1 MFIKKRALRGFVD
14 TSCQN
19 VFLHYYSY
27 FFLNFNAFSLKLAV
41 IIVNY
46 NVRHFLEQAL
56 LSVRKASEGLSVET
70 WVVDNNSVDDSVAMV
85 QQKFPEVRVIANRE
99 NVGFS
104 TANNQA
110 IRLSTAEY
118 VLLLNPDTVVQAD
131 TFQKTLDFM
140 DSRPDVGGLGV
151 RTIDGTG
158 TFLPESKRGFPS
170 PWVAFCKAFGLSAL
184 FPKSPL
190 FNRYY
195 LGYLSE
201 FENHEIEVLVG
212 SFMLMRKSV
221 LDKIGLL
228 DEAFFM
234 YGEDIDLSYRI
245 VKEGFKNYYFAD
257 TTIIHY
263 KGESTKKGS
272 LNYVRVFYGAMIIFA
287 KKHFQGQ
294 QAASFIALMQAAVW
308 FRAALTVA
316 TAVLKKIYLPILDAI
331 LIFVGLFFL
340 KNFWSNYYF
349 DNPQHI
355 QPTFLF
361 VNAPIYTILWLS
373 MIYMSGGYDLPV
385 SLRRI
390 LRGIFIG
397 TFAAAAVYGFLD
409 MELRSSRM
417 LIVLGALW
425 VAIALI
431 GLRFLL
437 HFIENRNF
445 KLGTEGVQNLVIV
458 GSKTE
463 TARVRS
469 LLNQANVTKNFIGIV
484 SPEETDDH
492 QNFLGSLRQLGEI
505 VRIYRVEEV
514 IFCSRDV
521 AANDIMALMSQLGA
535 GIDMRIVPE
544 ESQSIIG
551 SSDKNTKGELY
562 TIDIRFNIAQ
572 PIHRRNKRIF
582 DLTVCISM
590 LLMLPVFL
598 IFKNKRLEFWGNIWS
613 VFVGQKTWVGY
624 AIQTMENGK
633 NAADNLPKIKK
644 GIYSPLNAANLTEPN
659 APTVQRLNFLYAKD
673 YDVWRDAEI
682 LWRSI

>member
-1 MFIKKRALRGFVD
+1 
-14 TSCQN
+14 
-19 VFLHYYSY
+19 
-27 FFLNFNAFSLKLAV
+27 LKLAV

-56 LSVRKASEGLSVET
+56 LSVRKAAEGLSVET

-85 QQKFPEVRVIANRE
+85 QQKFPEVKLIANRE

-118 VLLLNPDTVVQAD
+118 ILLLNPDTVVQAD
-131 TFQKTLDFM
+131 TFQKTLSFM

-151 RTIDGTG
+151 RTIDGSG
-158 TFLPESKRGFPS
+158 KFLPESKRGFPS

-201 FENHEIEVLVG
+201 FESHEIEVLVG
-212 SFMLMRKSV
+212 SFMLMRRSV

-245 VKEGFKNYYFAD
+245 VKSGFKNYYFAD

-294 QAASFIALMQAAVW
+294 QATSFIALMQAAVW
-308 FRAALTVA
+308 FRAALTV
-316 TAVLKKIYLPILDAI
+316 TTSLLKKIYLPILDAL
-331 LIFVGLFFL
+331 LIFIGLYFL
-340 KNFWSNYYF
+340 KTFWSNYYF
-349 DNPQHI
+349 DNPYHI
-355 QPTFLF
+355 QPVFLF
-361 VNAPIYTILWLS
+361 VNAPIYIILWLS
-373 MIYMSGGYDLPV
+373 SIYMSGGYDLPV

-390 LRGIFIG
+390 LRGVFVG
-397 TFAAAAVYGFLD
+397 TFVAAAVYGFLD
-409 MELRSSRM
+409 MPFRSSRM

-425 VAIALI
+425 AAIALI

-437 HFIENRNF
+437 HFIKNRNF

-463 TARVRS
+463 TERVQA
-469 LLNQANVTKNFIGIV
+469 LLNQANVSKNFIGIV
-484 SPEETDDH
+484 NPDETDDH
-492 QNFLGSLRQLGEI
+492 DVYLGSLRQLGEI

-514 IFCSRDV
+514 IFCSRDI
-521 AANDIMALMSQLGA
+521 AANDIMAWMSELGA
-535 GIDMRIVPE
+535 GIDLRIVPE
-544 ESQSIIG
+544 ESLSIIG

-572 PIHRRNKRIF
+572 PIHRRNKRVF
-582 DLTVCISM
+582 DLTVC
-590 LLMLPVFL
+590 LFLMLILPIFL
-598 IFKNKRLEFWGNIWS
+598 ILLKNRTTFVHNLWSIVIGN
-613 VFVGQKTWVGY
+613 KTWVAY
-624 AIQTMENGK
+624 AAQTTFNGMGVSE
-633 NAADNLPKIKK
+633 NLPKLKQ
-644 GIYSPLNAANLTEPN
+644 GIFSPLDAANLTEPN
-659 APTVQRLNFLYAKD
+659 APTIQRLNFLYAKD
-673 YDVWRDAEI
+673 YDIWRDAEI
-682 LWRSI
+682 VWKGFRKHY

>member
-1 MFIKKRALRGFVD
+1 M
-14 TSCQN
+14 
-19 VFLHYYSY
+19 
-27 FFLNFNAFSLKLAV
+27 KLAV

-85 QQKFPEVRVIANRE
+85 QLKFPEVKLIANRE

-118 VLLLNPDTVVQAD
+118 VLLLNPDTVIQAD
-131 TFQKTLDFM
+131 TLQKTLDFM

-151 RTIDGTG
+151 RTIDGSG
-158 TFLPESKRGFPS
+158 KFLPESKRGFPS

-195 LGYLSE
+195 LGYLSA
-201 FENHEIEVLVG
+201 FENHEIDVLVG
-212 SFMLMRKSV
+212 SFMLLRQSV

-245 VKEGFKNYYFAD
+245 VKGGFKNYYYSD

-294 QAASFIALMQAAVW
+294 EATSFIALMQAAVW

-316 TAVLKKIYLPILDAI
+316 TSLLRRIYLPILDAV
-331 LIFVGLFFL
+331 LIFIGLFFL

-355 QPTFLF
+355 QPIFLI
-361 VNAPIYTILWLS
+361 VNAPIYITLWLS
-373 MIYMSGGYDLPV
+373 MVYMSGGYDLPV

-390 LRGIFIG
+390 LRGLFVG

-409 MELRSSRM
+409 MPFRSSRM

-425 VAIALI
+425 AAIALI
-431 GLRFLL
+431 GVRFLL
-437 HFIENRNF
+437 HFLKNRNF

-463 TARVRS
+463 AERVRT
-469 LLNQANVTKNFIGIV
+469 LLNHANVSKNFIGIV
-484 SPEETDDH
+484 SPDETTEHDV
-492 QNFLGSLRQLGEI
+492 FLGSLRQLGEI
-505 VRIYRVEEV
+505 IRIYRVEEV
-514 IFCSRDV
+514 IFCSRDI
-521 AANDIMALMSQLGA
+521 AANDIMVWMSQLGA

-544 ESQSIIG
+544 ESLSIIG

-582 DLTVCISM
+582 DVTTCLSICLIVPFF
-590 LLMLPVFL
+590 LLFGRNKTVFL
-598 IFKNKRLEFWGNIWS
+598 KNLWS
-613 VFVGQKTWVGY
+613 VFTGAKTWVAY
-624 AIQTMENGK
+624 AIQTTPNETG
-633 NAADNLPKIKK
+633 ASEHFPKLKT
-644 GIYSPLNAANLTEPN
+644 GVFSPLNAANLTEPN
-659 APTVQRLNFLYAKD
+659 APTIQRLNFLYAKD

-682 LWRSI
+682 VWKSL

>member
-1 MFIKKRALRGFVD
+1 
-14 TSCQN
+14 
-19 VFLHYYSY
+19 
-27 FFLNFNAFSLKLAV
+27 LKLAV

-56 LSVRKASEGLSVET
+56 LSVRKAAEGLSVET

-85 QQKFPEVRVIANRE
+85 QQKFPEVTLIANRE

-151 RTIDGTG
+151 RTIDGSG

-201 FENHEIEVLVG
+201 FESHEIDVLVG
-212 SFMLMRKSV
+212 SFMLMRQSV
-221 LDKIGLL
+221 LDKVGLL

-245 VKEGFKNYYFAD
+245 AKGGFKNYYFAD

-294 QAASFIALMQAAVW
+294 EATSFIALMQAAVW

-316 TAVLKKIYLPILDAI
+316 TALLKKIYLPIVDAL

-340 KNFWSNYYF
+340 KTFWSNYYF
-349 DNPQHI
+349 DNPHHI
-355 QPTFLF
+355 QPVFLYI
-361 VNAPIYTILWLS
+361 NAPIYISLWLS
-373 MIYMSGGYDLPV
+373 TIYMSGGYDLPV

-390 LRGIFIG
+390 LRGVFVG

-409 MELRSSRM
+409 MPFRSSRM

-425 VAIALI
+425 AATALI

-437 HFIENRNF
+437 HFLKNRNF
-445 KLGTEGVQNLVIV
+445 KLGTEGVQNLVII

-463 TARVRS
+463 AERVLG
-469 LLNQANVTKNFIGIV
+469 LLSQASVIKNFIGIV
-484 SPEETDDH
+484 NPNETSDH
-492 QNFLGSLRQLGEI
+492 DSFLGSLRQLGEI

-514 IFCSRDV
+514 IFCGQDV
-521 AANDIMALMSQLGA
+521 AANDIMAWMSELGA

-544 ESQSIIG
+544 ESLSIIG

-572 PIHRRNKRIF
+572 PIHRRNKRVF
-582 DLTVCISM
+582 DLATSAF
-590 LLMLPVFL
+590 LLCALPILVFFIKSKIAFL
-598 IFKNKRLEFWGNIWS
+598 KKIWS
-613 VFVGQKTWVGY
+613 VLVGHKTWVAY
-624 AIQTMENGK
+624 ALQTTNGK
-633 NAADNLPKIKK
+633 SGSENLPKLKH
-644 GIYSPLNAANLTEPN
+644 GVFSPLHAANLTEPN

-682 LWRSI
+682 IWKSFKTL